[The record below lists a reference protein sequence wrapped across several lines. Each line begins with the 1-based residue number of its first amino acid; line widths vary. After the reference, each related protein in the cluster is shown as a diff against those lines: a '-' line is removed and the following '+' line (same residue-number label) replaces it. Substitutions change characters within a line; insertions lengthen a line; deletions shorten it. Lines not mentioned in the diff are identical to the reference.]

1 VASSALVGLSAAQA
15 NAAIGTQH
23 GALSI
28 SPASGPTSTPA
39 SSLTYSTS
47 MACPLGHQG
56 SGLLQIVD
64 PGGGGFNN
72 MTPVNNAVTSPFS
85 GTFNSS
91 FALAIQVFPDLPGKT
106 AELVIQCYTG
116 PSATGTSIAVQDT
129 FVTFAAAGANYST
142 SASGGPT
149 ATSTESTAPPGG
161 DTIPI
166 GVTVTSGTSGTS
178 GTSATATPTAAPA
191 TGGGTGPGS
200 NLALAA
206 AGAAVVLTGGGLI
219 LLAGRRPRKGADIPS
234 GGP

>member
-1 VASSALVGLSAAQA
+1 MASIALVGLSAAQA
-15 NAAIGTQH
+15 NAAIGTQP

-28 SPASGPTSTPA
+28 SPAGGPTSTPA
-39 SSLTYSTS
+39 SSLTYSTTK
-47 MACPLGHQG
+47 ACPAGHQG

-72 MTPVNNAVTSPFS
+72 MAPVSNAVTSRFS

-106 AELVIQCYTG
+106 AELVIQCYPG

-129 FVTFAAAGANYST
+129 FVTFSAAGANYSI

-149 ATSTESTAPPGG
+149 ATATSTEAAASTGG

-191 TGGGTGPGS
+191 TGGGTGPGN

-206 AGAAVVLTGGGLI
+206 AGAAVVLAGGGLI
-219 LLAGRRPRKGADIPS
+219 LLARQRRRQGA
-234 GGP
+234 G